1 MHSYKVIALFSGAIG
16 LMGCSSPHLRN
27 IEYSST
33 DAHYLQ
39 TSKVDPSGGAVSV
52 RFYRQGLR
60 GVLFSK
66 CRYFPSDSTFFL
78 QAERR
83 CGSMR
88 ASFLTLSR
96 MLDEYDAALI
106 GIPVISE
113 PSGISLYAPP
123 PDCS

>member
-1 MHSYKVIALFSGAIG
+1 MK
-16 LMGCSSPHLRN
+16 
-27 IEYSST
+27 
-33 DAHYLQ
+33 
-39 TSKVDPSGGAVSV
+39 
-52 RFYRQGLR
+52 
-60 GVLFSK
+60 
-66 CRYFPSDSTFFL
+66 
-78 QAERR
+78 
-83 CGSMR
+83 